1 MNVTKNQVDDLNM
14 TVSIALDKNDWAEPR
29 KKKLNE
35 YRRKADIRGFRRGM
49 APMSL
54 IEKIHGGQALA
65 EVINTMVTDELNKF
79 IEDNQLN
86 VLGEPLP
93 SEQENDKNNWDDP
106 DTFTFSFD
114 LGLAPKID
122 ITVTAE
128 DKIPYYTVTVTE
140 KALKDYKHG
149 LLKQFGQ
156 LESTETSKADD
167 FVIADF
173 VAGEQKVEG
182 AYVALRSI
190 SDEKIKKTFVG
201 LKKDD
206 VKKVDI
212 VKTFA
217 NEADR
222 AAMFH
227 VKKEELDTLPAKWEM
242 TVKDI
247 KTFVDAPLTQA
258 TFDQI
263 FGAGTCKD
271 EAEFDAKVKER
282 LQGEYAQESDYRF
295 MIDAKEYLIDK
306 AALQLPDAFMKR
318 WIKTANEGKFTM
330 EQIEAE
336 YDLFAKDFRWNMIR
350 GKIMKDQD
358 LKVSKD
364 DVMKQAMSM
373 ASYQFAMYGMQ
384 HVPEEHLTKYAEQ
397 LLADRQQ
404 ADRIIEKVEDDITL
418 TWVRKTATLEK
429 KKISLE
435 KMRELTK

>member
-1 MNVTKNQVDDLNM
+1 MKVTKNQVDDLNM
-14 TVSIALDKNDWAEPR
+14 TVSIALEKNDWAELR

-35 YRRKADIRGFRRGM
+35 YRRNADIRGFRRGM

-54 IEKIHGGQALA
+54 IEKIHGGQALG
-65 EVINTMVTDELNKF
+65 EVVNKLVTDSLNKF
-79 IEDNQLN
+79 IEDNKLN

-93 SEQENDKNNWDDP
+93 SEKQSDNNWENP
-106 DTFTFSFD
+106 DVFSFD
-114 LGLAPKID
+114 FDIAIAPEVNV
-122 ITVTAE
+122 TVSAE
-128 DKIPYYTVTVTE
+128 DKIPYYTVTTTAAAV
-140 KALKDYKHG
+140 KDYKHG

-156 LESTETSKADD
+156 LESAEKAKEDD

-182 AYVALRSI
+182 AYVALRSM
-190 SDEKIKKTFVG
+190 SDEVKKDFVG
-201 LKKDD
+201 LKKGAK
-206 VKKVDI
+206 KKVDI
-212 VKTFA
+212 VKSFP

-227 VKKEELDTLPAKWEM
+227 VKKEELDTLPVEWTM
-242 TVKDI
+242 TVNDI

-263 FGAGTCKD
+263 FGEGKCKD

-282 LQGEYAQESDYRF
+282 LQAEYAQESEYRF
-295 MIDAKEYLIDK
+295 MIDAKEYLINK
-306 AALQLPDAFMKR
+306 ANIQLPDAFMKR
-318 WIKTANEGKFTM
+318 WIKFANEDKFTM

-350 GKIMKDQD
+350 TKLMKDQE
-358 LKVSKD
+358 LKVTKE
-364 DVMKQAMSM
+364 DVMSQAKQM
-373 ASYQFAMYGMQ
+373 AAYQFAMYGMQ
-384 HVPEEHLTKYAEQ
+384 NVPDEHLTKYAEQ
-397 LLADRQQ
+397 LLGDRQQ
-404 ADRIIEKVEDDITL
+404 ADRSLEKVQDDL
-418 TWVRKTATLEK
+418 VLDYVRKTVTLDK

>member
-1 MNVTKNQVDDLNM
+1 MNITKNQVDDLNM

-35 YRRKADIRGFRRGM
+35 YRRTADIRGFRRGM

-65 EVINTMVTDELNKF
+65 EVVNTLVTDELNKF
-79 IEDNQLN
+79 IDDNKLN
-86 VLGEPLP
+86 LIGEPLP
-93 SEQENDKNNWDDP
+93 SEKQSDNNWDNP
-106 DTFTFSFD
+106 DAFSFD
-114 LGLAPKID
+114 FDLAVAPEVNL
-122 ITVTAE
+122 TVTAD
-128 DKIPYYTVTVTE
+128 DKIPYYPVTVTKE
-140 KALKDYKHG
+140 ALKDYRHG

-156 LESTETSKADD
+156 LESAETSKEDD

-173 VAGEQKVEG
+173 VSGEQKIEG
-182 AYVALRSI
+182 AYVALRSMA
-190 SDEKIKKTFVG
+190 EEVKKEFVG
-201 LKKDD
+201 LKKGDTRE
-206 VKKVDI
+206 VDI
-212 VKTFA
+212 VRTFP

-227 VKKEELDTLPAKWEM
+227 VKKEELETLPVNWTM
-242 TVKDI
+242 TVNDI

-263 FGAGTCKD
+263 FGEGNCKD

-282 LQGEYAQESDYRF
+282 LQSEYAQESDYRF

-306 AALQLPDAFMKR
+306 AAIQLPDAFMKR
-318 WIKTANEGKFTM
+318 WIMTANEGKFTM

-350 GKIMKDQD
+350 TKIMKDQD

-364 DVMKQAMSM
+364 DVMKQALSM

-384 HVPEEHLTKYAEQ
+384 NVPEEHLTKYAEQ
-397 LLADRQQ
+397 ILADRQQ
-404 ADRIIEKVEDDITL
+404 AERIVEKVEDDLAL
-418 TWVRKTATLEK
+418 TWVRGVATIDK

>member
-1 MNVTKNQVDDLNM
+1 MKVTKNQVDDLNM

-35 YRRKADIRGFRRGM
+35 YRRKAEIRGFRRGM

-54 IEKIHGGQALA
+54 IEKIHGGQALG
-65 EVINTMVTDELNKF
+65 ETVNTLVTDALNQF
-79 IEDNQLN
+79 IDDNKLN
-86 VLGEPLP
+86 LIGEPLP
-93 SEQENDKNNWDDP
+93 SEKPSDNDWENP
-106 DTFTFSFD
+106 DAFSFD
-114 LGLAPKID
+114 FDLAVAPEVNL
-122 ITVTAE
+122 TVTAE
-128 DKIPYYTVTVTE
+128 DKIPYYNVTVTAA
-140 KALKDYKHG
+140 ALKDYRHG

-156 LESTETSKADD
+156 LESGEKSKADD

-182 AYVALRSI
+182 AYVALRSMP
-190 SDEKIKKTFVG
+190 EEVKKGFIG

-206 VKKVDI
+206 VRQVDI
-212 VKTFA
+212 VKSFP

-227 VKKEELDTLPAKWEM
+227 VKKEELDTLPAEWTM
-242 TVKDI
+242 TVKDV

-263 FGAGTCKD
+263 FGEGVCKD
-271 EAEFDAKVKER
+271 EAAFDAKVKER
-282 LQGEYAQESDYRF
+282 LQAEYAQESDYRF
-295 MIDAKEYLIDK
+295 MIDAKEYLIGK
-306 AALQLPDAFMKR
+306 AAIQLPDAFMKR
-318 WIKTANEGKFTM
+318 WIKAANEDKFTM

-350 GKIMKDQD
+350 TKIMKDQD

-373 ASYQFAMYGMQ
+373 ASYQFAMYGMNN
-384 HVPEEHLTKYAEQ
+384 VPEEHLTKYAEQ
-397 LLADRQQ
+397 LLGDRQQ
-404 ADRIIEKVEDDITL
+404 AERIVEKVEDDITL

>member
-1 MNVTKNQVDDLNM
+1 MKVTKNQVDDLNM
-14 TVSIALDKNDWAEPR
+14 NVTIALDKNDWAEPR

-35 YRRKADIRGFRRGM
+35 FRRTADIRGFRRGM
-49 APMSL
+49 APMGL
-54 IEKIHGGQALA
+54 IEKLHGGQALA
-65 EVINTMVTDELNKF
+65 EAVNTLVTDALNGF
-79 IEDNQLN
+79 IEENKLN

-93 SEQENDKNNWDDP
+93 SEKQSDNNWDNP
-106 DTFTFSFD
+106 DVFTFDFD
-114 LGLAPKID
+114 LAVAPELNL
-122 ITVTAE
+122 TVTAD
-128 DKIPYYTVTVTE
+128 DKIPYYTVTVT
-140 KALKDYKHG
+140 KAALEDYRHG

-156 LESTETSKADD
+156 LESGEAAKEDD

-173 VAGEQKVEG
+173 VSGDQKIEG
-182 AYVALRSI
+182 SYVSLRSMA
-190 SDEKIKKTFVG
+190 DDVKKEFVG
-201 LKKDD
+201 LKKGDTRP
-206 VKKVDI
+206 VDI
-212 VKTFA
+212 VKSFP

-227 VKKEELDTLPAKWEM
+227 VKKEELETLPAEWTM
-242 TVKDI
+242 TVNDV
-247 KTFVDAPLTQA
+247 KTFVDAPLTQK

-263 FGAGTCKD
+263 FGEGACKD

-282 LQGEYAQESDYRF
+282 LQEEYARESDYRF

-306 AALQLPDAFMKR
+306 AAIQLPDAFMKR
-318 WIKTANEGKFTM
+318 WIKFANDDKFTM

-350 GKIMKDQD
+350 TKIMKDQD
-358 LKVSKD
+358 MKVSKD

-384 HVPEEHLTKYAEQ
+384 NVPEEHLTKYAEQ
-397 LLADRQQ
+397 LLGDRQQ
-404 ADRIIEKVEDDITL
+404 AERIIEKVEDDLVLNWI
-418 TWVRKTATLEK
+418 RSTATVEK

>member
-1 MNVTKNQVDDLNM
+1 MNITKNQVDDLNM

-35 YRRKADIRGFRRGM
+35 YRRTADIRGFRRGM

-65 EVINTMVTDELNKF
+65 EVVNTLVTDELNKF
-79 IEDNQLN
+79 IDDNKLN
-86 VLGEPLP
+86 LIGEPLP
-93 SEQENDKNNWDDP
+93 SEKQSDNNWDNP
-106 DTFTFSFD
+106 DAFTFDFD
-114 LGLAPKID
+114 LAVAPEVNL
-122 ITVTAE
+122 TVTAD
-128 DKIPYYTVTVTE
+128 DKIPYYTVTVTKE
-140 KALKDYKHG
+140 ALKDYRHG

-156 LESTETSKADD
+156 LESAEVSKEDD

-173 VAGEQKVEG
+173 VSGEQKIEG
-182 AYVALRSI
+182 AYVALRSMAE
-190 SDEKIKKTFVG
+190 DVKKEFVG
-201 LKKDD
+201 LKKGDTRE
-206 VKKVDI
+206 VDI
-212 VKTFA
+212 VKTFP

-227 VKKEELDTLPAKWEM
+227 VKKEELETLPVNWTM
-242 TVKDI
+242 TVNDI

-263 FGAGTCKD
+263 FGEGNCKD
-271 EAEFDAKVKER
+271 EEEFDAKVKER
-282 LQGEYAQESDYRF
+282 LQSEYAQESDYRF
-295 MIDAKEYLIDK
+295 MIDAKEYLLDK
-306 AALQLPDAFMKR
+306 AAIQLPDAFMKR
-318 WIKTANEGKFTM
+318 WIMTANEGKFTM

-350 GKIMKDQD
+350 TKIMKDQD

-364 DVMKQAMSM
+364 DVMKQALSM

-384 HVPEEHLTKYAEQ
+384 NVPEEHLTKYAEQ
-397 LLADRQQ
+397 ILADRQQ
-404 ADRIIEKVEDDITL
+404 AERIVEKVEDDLAL
-418 TWVRKTATLEK
+418 TWVRGTATIDK

>member
-1 MNVTKNQVDDLNM
+1 MKVTKNQVDDLNM
-14 TVSIALDKNDWAEPR
+14 TVSIALEKNDWAELR

-35 YRRKADIRGFRRGM
+35 YRRNADIRGFRRGM

-54 IEKIHGGQALA
+54 IEKIHGGQALG
-65 EVINTMVTDELNKF
+65 EVVNKLVTDSLNKF
-79 IEDNQLN
+79 IEDNKLN

-93 SEQENDKNNWDDP
+93 SEKQSDNNWENP
-106 DTFTFSFD
+106 DVFSFD
-114 LGLAPKID
+114 FDIAIAPEVNV
-122 ITVTAE
+122 TVSAE
-128 DKIPYYTVTVTE
+128 DKIPYYTVTTTAAAV
-140 KALKDYKHG
+140 KDYKHG

-156 LESTETSKADD
+156 LESAEKAKEDD

-182 AYVALRSI
+182 AYVALRSM
-190 SDEKIKKTFVG
+190 SDEVKKGFVG
-201 LKKDD
+201 LKKGAK
-206 VKKVDI
+206 KKVDI
-212 VKTFA
+212 VKSFP

-227 VKKEELDTLPAKWEM
+227 VKKEELSTLPAEWTM
-242 TVKDI
+242 TVNDI

-263 FGAGTCKD
+263 FGEGKCKD

-282 LQGEYAQESDYRF
+282 LQAEYAQESEYRF
-295 MIDAKEYLIDK
+295 MIDAKEYLINK
-306 AALQLPDAFMKR
+306 ASIQLPDAFMKR
-318 WIKTANEGKFTM
+318 WIKFANEDKFTM

-350 GKIMKDQD
+350 TKLMKDQE
-358 LKVSKD
+358 LKVTKE
-364 DVMKQAMSM
+364 DVMSQAKQM
-373 ASYQFAMYGMQ
+373 AAYQFAMYGMQ
-384 HVPEEHLTKYAEQ
+384 NVPDEHLTKYAEQ
-397 LLADRQQ
+397 LLGDRQQ
-404 ADRIIEKVEDDITL
+404 ADRILEKVQDDL
-418 TWVRKTATLEK
+418 VLDYVRKTVTLDK

>member
-1 MNVTKNQVDDLNM
+1 MKVTKNQVDDLNM
-14 TVSIALDKNDWAEPR
+14 TVSIALEKNDWAELR

-35 YRRKADIRGFRRGM
+35 YRRNADIRGFRRGM

-54 IEKIHGGQALA
+54 IEKIHGGQALG
-65 EVINTMVTDELNKF
+65 EVVNKLVTDSLNKF
-79 IEDNQLN
+79 IEDNKLN

-93 SEQENDKNNWDDP
+93 SEKQSDNNWENP
-106 DTFTFSFD
+106 DVFSFD
-114 LGLAPKID
+114 FDIAIAPEVNV
-122 ITVTAE
+122 TVSAE
-128 DKIPYYTVTVTE
+128 DKIPYYTVTTTAAAV
-140 KALKDYKHG
+140 KDYKHG

-156 LESTETSKADD
+156 LESADKAKEDD

-182 AYVALRSI
+182 AYVALRSM
-190 SDEKIKKTFVG
+190 SDEVKKDFVG
-201 LKKDD
+201 LKKGAK
-206 VKKVDI
+206 KKVDI
-212 VKTFA
+212 VKSFP

-227 VKKEELDTLPAKWEM
+227 VKKEELDTLPVEWTM
-242 TVKDI
+242 TVNDI

-263 FGAGTCKD
+263 FGEGKCKD

-282 LQGEYAQESDYRF
+282 LQAEYAQESEYRF
-295 MIDAKEYLIDK
+295 MIDAKEYLINK
-306 AALQLPDAFMKR
+306 ANIQLPDAFMKR
-318 WIKTANEGKFTM
+318 WIKFANEDKFTM

-350 GKIMKDQD
+350 TKLMKDQE
-358 LKVSKD
+358 LKVTKE
-364 DVMKQAMSM
+364 DVMSQAKQM
-373 ASYQFAMYGMQ
+373 AAYQFAMYGMQ
-384 HVPEEHLTKYAEQ
+384 NVPDEHLTKYAEQ
-397 LLADRQQ
+397 LLGDRQQ
-404 ADRIIEKVEDDITL
+404 ADRILEKVQDDL
-418 TWVRKTATLEK
+418 VLDYVRKTVTLDK

>member
-1 MNVTKNQVDDLNM
+1 MKVTKNQVDDLTMNV
-14 TVSIALDKNDWAEPR
+14 TIALDKTDWAEPR

-35 YRRKADIRGFRRGM
+35 FRRTADIRGFRRGM
-49 APMSL
+49 APMGL
-54 IEKIHGGQALA
+54 IEKLHGGQALA
-65 EVINTMVTDELNKF
+65 EAVNTLVTDALNGF
-79 IEDNQLN
+79 IEENKLN

-93 SEQENDKNNWDDP
+93 SEKQSDNNWDNP
-106 DTFTFSFD
+106 DVFTFDFD
-114 LGLAPKID
+114 LAVAPELNL
-122 ITVTAE
+122 TVTAD
-128 DKIPYYTVTVTE
+128 DKIPYYTVTVT
-140 KALKDYKHG
+140 KAALEDYRHG

-156 LESTETSKADD
+156 LESGEAAKEDD

-173 VAGEQKVEG
+173 VSGDQKIEG
-182 AYVALRSI
+182 SYVSLRGMA
-190 SDEKIKKTFVG
+190 DDVKKEFVG
-201 LKKDD
+201 LKKGDTRP
-206 VKKVDI
+206 VDI
-212 VKTFA
+212 VKSFP

-227 VKKEELDTLPAKWEM
+227 VKKEELETLPAEWTM
-242 TVKDI
+242 TVNDV
-247 KTFVDAPLTQA
+247 KTFVDAPLTQK

-263 FGAGTCKD
+263 FGEGACKD

-282 LQGEYAQESDYRF
+282 LQEEYARESDYRF

-306 AALQLPDAFMKR
+306 AAIQLPDAFMKR
-318 WIKTANEGKFTM
+318 WIKFANDDKFTM

-350 GKIMKDQD
+350 TKIMKDQD
-358 LKVSKD
+358 MKVSKD

-384 HVPEEHLTKYAEQ
+384 NVPEEHLTKYAEQ
-397 LLADRQQ
+397 LLGDRQQ
-404 ADRIIEKVEDDITL
+404 AERIIEKVEDDLVLNWI
-418 TWVRKTATLEK
+418 RSTATVEK

>member
-1 MNVTKNQVDDLNM
+1 MEVTKNQIDDLNM

-65 EVINTMVTDELNKF
+65 ETVNTLVTDALNGF
-79 IEDNQLN
+79 IDENKLN
-86 VLGEPLP
+86 LIGEPLP
-93 SEQENDKNNWDDP
+93 SEKQADNNWDDP
-106 DTFTFSFD
+106 DKFSFD
-114 LGLAPKID
+114 FDLAVAPEVNL
-122 ITVTAE
+122 TVSAD
-128 DKIPYYTVTVTE
+128 DKIPYYNVTVTKE
-140 KALKDYKHG
+140 ALKDYRHG

-156 LESTETSKADD
+156 LESGEAAKEDD

-173 VAGEQKVEG
+173 VSGEQKIEG
-182 AYVALRSI
+182 AYVSLRSM
-190 SDEKIKKTFVG
+190 SDEGKKDFVG
-201 LKKDD
+201 LKKGDT
-206 VKKVDI
+206 KQVDI
-212 VKTFA
+212 VTSFP

-227 VKKEELDTLPAKWEM
+227 VKKEELGTLPAEWTM
-242 TVKDI
+242 TVNDV

-263 FGAGTCKD
+263 FGQGQCKD

-282 LQGEYAQESDYRF
+282 LQEEYARESDYRF

-306 AALQLPDAFMKR
+306 AAIQLPDAFMKR
-318 WIKTANEGKFTM
+318 WIKTANEDKFTM

-350 GKIMKDQD
+350 TRIMKDQEM
-358 LKVSKD
+358 KVSKAD
-364 DVMKQAMSM
+364 LMKEAMSM

-384 HVPEEHLTKYAEQ
+384 NVPEEHLTRYAEQ
-397 LLADRQQ
+397 LLGDRQQ
-404 ADRIIEKVEDDITL
+404 AERIVERVEDDL
-418 TWVRKTATLEK
+418 VLNWLRSTATLEK
-429 KKISLE
+429 KRISLE

>member
-1 MNVTKNQVDDLNM
+1 MKVTKNQIDELNM
-14 TVSIALDKNDWAEPR
+14 SVNIALDKADWAEPR

-54 IEKIHGGQALA
+54 IEKVHGGQALA

-79 IEDNQLN
+79 IEDNKLN
-86 VLGEPLP
+86 ILGEPLP
-93 SEQENDKNNWDDP
+93 GEKAADNNWDDP
-106 DTFTFSFD
+106 DTFSFD
-114 LGLAPKID
+114 FDIAVAPEVN
-122 ITVTAE
+122 VTLSAE
-128 DKIPYYTVTVTE
+128 DKIPYYTVTVTKE
-140 KALKDYKHG
+140 ALKDYRQG

-156 LESTETSKADD
+156 LESAEAAKAED

-173 VAGEQKVEG
+173 VAGEQKIEG
-182 AYVALRSI
+182 AYVALRSMPE
-190 SDEKIKKTFVG
+190 DIKKTFVG
-201 LKKDD
+201 LKKGDSRS
-206 VKKVDI
+206 VDI
-212 VKTFA
+212 VKTFP

-227 VKKEELDTLPAKWEM
+227 VKKDELDTLPAEWTM
-242 TVKDI
+242 TVNDI

-263 FGAGTCKD
+263 FGEGSCKD

-282 LQGEYAQESDYRF
+282 LQMEYAQESDYRF
-295 MIDAKEYLIDK
+295 MLDAKEYLIKK
-306 AALQLPDAFMKR
+306 AAIELPDAFMKR
-318 WIKTANEGKFTM
+318 WIKFANDDKFTM

-350 GKIMKDQD
+350 TKMMKDQEM
-358 LKVSKD
+358 KVTKD
-364 DVMKQAMSM
+364 DVMAQAKSM

-384 HVPEEHLTKYAEQ
+384 NVPDEHLTRYAEQ
-397 LLADRQQ
+397 MLGDRQQ
-404 ADRIIEKVEDDITL
+404 AERILERVEDDL
-418 TWVRKTATLEK
+418 VLNYVRKTATLEK
-429 KKISLE
+429 KKISLD

>member
-1 MNVTKNQVDDLNM
+1 MKVTKNQVDDLNV

-35 YRRKADIRGFRRGM
+35 YRRNADIRGFRRGM

-65 EVINTMVTDELNKF
+65 EVVNTLVTDELNKF
-79 IEDNQLN
+79 IEDNKLN

-93 SEQENDKNNWDDP
+93 SEKQSDNNWDNP
-106 DTFTFSFD
+106 DEFSFD
-114 LGLAPKID
+114 FDLAVAPELD
-122 ITVTAE
+122 ITVTAD
-128 DKIPYYTVTVTE
+128 DKIPYYNVTVTKE
-140 KALKDYKHG
+140 ALKDYRHS

-156 LESTETSKADD
+156 LESGKAAKEDD

-173 VAGEQKVEG
+173 VSGEQKVEG
-182 AYVALRSI
+182 AYVALRSM
-190 SDEKIKKTFVG
+190 SEEVKKDFVG
-201 LKKDD
+201 LKKGD
-206 VKKVDI
+206 VSQVDI
-212 VKTFA
+212 VKSFP

-227 VKKEELDTLPAKWEM
+227 VKKEELDTLPAEWTM
-242 TVKDI
+242 TVNDI

-263 FGAGTCKD
+263 FGEGNCKD
-271 EAEFDAKVKER
+271 EKEFDEKVKER
-282 LQGEYAQESDYRF
+282 LQAEYAQESDYRF
-295 MIDAKEYLIDK
+295 MIDTKEYLINK
-306 AALQLPDAFMKR
+306 AAIQLPDAFMKR
-318 WIKTANEGKFTM
+318 WIKAANEDKFTM

-350 GKIMKDQD
+350 TRLMKDNE

-373 ASYQFAMYGMQ
+373 ASYQFAMYGMKN
-384 HVPEEHLTKYAEQ
+384 VPEEHLTRYAEQ
-397 LLADRQQ
+397 LLGDRQQ
-404 ADRIIEKVEDDITL
+404 AERIIERVEDDL
-418 TWVRKTATLEK
+418 VLNWVRAHATVEK

>member
-1 MNVTKNQVDDLNM
+1 MKVTKNQVDDLNM
-14 TVSIALDKNDWAEPR
+14 TVSIALDKNDWAELR

-35 YRRKADIRGFRRGM
+35 YRRNADIRGFRRGM

-54 IEKIHGGQALA
+54 IEKIHGGQALGEA
-65 EVINTMVTDELNKF
+65 VNTLVTDALNKF
-79 IEDNQLN
+79 IEENKLN

-93 SEQENDKNNWDDP
+93 SEKQADNNWENP
-106 DTFTFSFD
+106 DVFTFDFD
-114 LGLAPKID
+114 IAVAPEVNL
-122 ITVTAE
+122 TVSAE
-128 DKIPYYTVTVTE
+128 DKIPYYTVTTTAAAV
-140 KALKDYKHG
+140 KDYKHG

-156 LESTETSKADD
+156 LESADKAKEDD

-182 AYVALRSI
+182 AYVALRGM
-190 SDEKIKKTFVG
+190 SDEVKKGFVG
-201 LKKDD
+201 LKKGAT
-206 VKKVDI
+206 KKVDI
-212 VKTFA
+212 VKSFP

-227 VKKEELDTLPAKWEM
+227 VKKEELASLPAEWTM
-242 TVKDI
+242 TVNDI

-263 FGAGTCKD
+263 FGEGNCKD

-282 LQGEYAQESDYRF
+282 LQAEYEQESEYRF

-306 AALQLPDAFMKR
+306 ANIQLPDAFMKR
-318 WIKTANEGKFTM
+318 WIKFANEDKFTM

-350 GKIMKDQD
+350 TKLMKDQE
-358 LKVSKD
+358 LKVTKE
-364 DVMKQAMSM
+364 DVMAQAKQM
-373 ASYQFAMYGMQ
+373 AAYQFAMYGMQ
-384 HVPEEHLTKYAEQ
+384 NVPDEHLTKYAEQ
-397 LLADRQQ
+397 LLGDRQQ
-404 ADRIIEKVEDDITL
+404 ADRILEKVQDDL
-418 TWVRKTATLEK
+418 VLAYVRKTVTLEK

>member
-1 MNVTKNQVDDLNM
+1 MKVTKNQVDDLNM

-35 YRRKADIRGFRRGM
+35 FRRNADIRGFRRGM

-54 IEKIHGGQALA
+54 IEKVHGGQALA
-65 EVINTMVTDELNKF
+65 EVVNKLITDELNKF
-79 IEDNQLN
+79 IEDNKLN
-86 VLGEPLP
+86 ILGEPLP
-93 SEQENDKNNWDDP
+93 SEKQSDNNWENP
-106 DTFTFSFD
+106 DEFVFDFD
-114 LGLAPKID
+114 LAVAPEVN
-122 ITVTAE
+122 ITVTAD
-128 DKIPYYTVTVTE
+128 DKIPYYTVTVTAA
-140 KALKDYKHG
+140 ALKDYKQG

-156 LESTETSKADD
+156 LESAEVSKDDD

-173 VAGEQKVEG
+173 TSGDQKVEG

-190 SDEKIKKTFVG
+190 SDAKIKKGFVG

-206 VKKVDI
+206 TKQVDI
-212 VKTFA
+212 VKTFT

-227 VKKEELDTLPAKWEM
+227 VKKEELANLPDKWTM

-247 KTFVDAPLTQA
+247 KTFVDAPMTQA
-258 TFDQI
+258 TFDQV
-263 FGAGTCKD
+263 FGEGACKD

-295 MIDAKEYLIDK
+295 MIDAKEYLIEK
-306 AALQLPDAFMKR
+306 AAIQLPDAFMKR
-318 WIKTANEGKFTM
+318 WIKFANDDKFTM

-336 YDLFAKDFRWNMIR
+336 YDLFAKDFRWNMVR
-350 GKIMKDQD
+350 GKIMKDNG
-358 LKVSKD
+358 LKVGKD

-373 ASYQFAMYGMQ
+373 AAYQFAMYGMQ
-384 HVPEEHLTKYAEQ
+384 NVPEEHLTKYAEQ
-397 LLADRQQ
+397 LLGDRQQ
-404 ADRIIEKVEDDITL
+404 ADRILEKVEDDIAL
-418 TWVRKTATLEK
+418 TWVRKTATIEK

>member
-1 MNVTKNQVDDLNM
+1 MKVTKNQVDDLNM
-14 TVSIALDKNDWAEPR
+14 SVNIALDKSDWAEPR

-79 IEDNQLN
+79 IEDNKLN

-93 SEQENDKNNWDDP
+93 GEKPAENNWDDP
-106 DTFTFSFD
+106 DTFSFD
-114 LGLAPKID
+114 FDLAVAPEVNL
-122 ITVTAE
+122 TVSAD
-128 DKIPYYTVTVTE
+128 DKIPYYTVTVTKE
-140 KALKDYKHG
+140 ALKDYRQG

-156 LESTETSKADD
+156 LESAEASKADD

-173 VAGEQKVEG
+173 VSGEQKIEG
-182 AYVALRSI
+182 AYVALRSMAE
-190 SDEKIKKTFVG
+190 DVKKDFVG
-201 LKKDD
+201 LKKGDTRT
-206 VKKVDI
+206 VDI
-212 VKTFA
+212 VKTFP

-227 VKKEELDTLPAKWEM
+227 VKKDELDTLPAEWTM
-242 TVKDI
+242 TVNDI

-263 FGAGTCKD
+263 FGEGSCKD
-271 EAEFDAKVKER
+271 EAGFDAKVKER
-282 LQGEYAQESDYRF
+282 LQMEYGQESDYRF
-295 MIDAKEYLIDK
+295 MLDAKEYLIGK
-306 AALQLPDAFMKR
+306 AAIQLPDAFMKR
-318 WIKTANEGKFTM
+318 WIKFANDDKFTM

-336 YDLFAKDFRWNMIR
+336 YDLFAKDFRWNMVR
-350 GKIMKDQD
+350 TKLMKDQEM
-358 LKVSKD
+358 KVTKE
-364 DVMKQAMSM
+364 DVMAQAKSM

-384 HVPEEHLTKYAEQ
+384 NVPDEHLTRYAEQ
-397 LLADRQQ
+397 MLGDRQQ
-404 ADRIIEKVEDDITL
+404 AERILERVEDDL
-418 TWVRKTATLEK
+418 VLNYVRKTATLEK

>member
-1 MNVTKNQVDDLNM
+1 MKVTKNQIDELNM
-14 TVSIALDKNDWAEPR
+14 SVNIALDKADWAEPR

-54 IEKIHGGQALA
+54 IEKVHGGQALA

-79 IEDNQLN
+79 IEDNKLN
-86 VLGEPLP
+86 ILGEPLP
-93 SEQENDKNNWDDP
+93 GEKAADNNWDDP
-106 DTFTFSFD
+106 DTFSFD
-114 LGLAPKID
+114 FDIAVAPEVN
-122 ITVTAE
+122 VTLSAE
-128 DKIPYYTVTVTE
+128 DKIPYYTVTVTKE
-140 KALKDYKHG
+140 ALKDYRQG

-156 LESTETSKADD
+156 LESAEAAKAED

-173 VAGEQKVEG
+173 VAGEQKIEG
-182 AYVALRSI
+182 AYVALRSMPE
-190 SDEKIKKTFVG
+190 DIKKTFVG
-201 LKKDD
+201 LKKGDSRS
-206 VKKVDI
+206 VDI
-212 VKTFA
+212 VKTFP

-227 VKKEELDTLPAKWEM
+227 VKKDELDTLPAEWTM
-242 TVKDI
+242 TVNDI

-263 FGAGTCKD
+263 FGEGSCKD

-282 LQGEYAQESDYRF
+282 LQMEYAQESDYRF
-295 MIDAKEYLIDK
+295 MLDAKEYLINK
-306 AALQLPDAFMKR
+306 AAIALPDAFMKR
-318 WIKTANEGKFTM
+318 WIKFANDDKFTM

-350 GKIMKDQD
+350 TKMMKDQEM
-358 LKVSKD
+358 KVTKD
-364 DVMKQAMSM
+364 DVMAQAKSM

-384 HVPEEHLTKYAEQ
+384 NVPDEHLTRYAEQ
-397 LLADRQQ
+397 MLGDRQQ
-404 ADRIIEKVEDDITL
+404 AERILERVEDDL
-418 TWVRKTATLEK
+418 VLNYVRKTATLEK
-429 KKISLE
+429 KKISLD

>member
-1 MNVTKNQVDDLNM
+1 MKVTKKKVDDLNM

-35 YRRKADIRGFRRGM
+35 YRRNADIRGFRRGM

-65 EVINTMVTDELNKF
+65 EVVNTLVTDSLNKF
-79 IEDNQLN
+79 IEDKKLN
-86 VLGEPLP
+86 VIGEPLP
-93 SEQENDKNNWDDP
+93 SEKQSDNNWDNP
-106 DTFTFSFD
+106 DKFSFD
-114 LGLAPKID
+114 FDIATSPEVN

-128 DKIPYYTVTVTE
+128 DKIPYYNVTVTKE
-140 KALKDYKHG
+140 ALKDYRHG

-156 LESTETSKADD
+156 LESAETSKEDD

-173 VAGEQKVEG
+173 VSGEQKVEG
-182 AYVALRSI
+182 AYVALRSM
-190 SDEKIKKTFVG
+190 SEEGKKDFVG
-201 LKKDD
+201 LKKGDSRQ
-206 VKKVDI
+206 VDI
-212 VKTFA
+212 VKSFP

-227 VKKEELDTLPAKWEM
+227 VKKEELDTLPARWTM
-242 TVKDI
+242 SVNDI

-263 FGAGTCKD
+263 FGEGKCKD
-271 EAEFDAKVKER
+271 EAGFDAKVKER
-282 LQGEYAQESDYRF
+282 LQAEYARESDYRF
-295 MIDAKEYLIDK
+295 MIDAKEYLIGK
-306 AALQLPDAFMKR
+306 AAIQLPDAFMKR
-318 WIKTANEGKFTM
+318 WIKTANEDKFTM

-350 GKIMKDQD
+350 TRLMKDAE

-364 DVMKQAMSM
+364 DVMKQAMAM

-384 HVPEEHLTKYAEQ
+384 NVPEEHLSKYAEQ
-397 LLADRQQ
+397 LLGDRQQ
-404 ADRIIEKVEDDITL
+404 AERIIERVEDDLTL
-418 TWVRKTATLEK
+418 NWVREHATIEK

>member
-1 MNVTKNQVDDLNM
+1 MKVTKNQVDDLNM

-35 YRRKADIRGFRRGM
+35 YRRTAEIRGFRRGM

-54 IEKIHGGQALA
+54 IEKIHGGQALG
-65 EVINTMVTDELNKF
+65 ETVNTLVTDALNKF
-79 IEDNQLN
+79 IDDNKLN

-93 SEQENDKNNWDDP
+93 SEKQSDNNWENP
-106 DTFTFSFD
+106 DEFAFD
-114 LGLAPKID
+114 FDIAVAPEVNL
-122 ITVTAE
+122 TVSAE
-128 DKIPYYTVTVTE
+128 DKIPYYTVTVT
-140 KALKDYKHG
+140 KAALEDYRHG

-156 LESTETSKADD
+156 LESGEAAKADD

-173 VAGEQKVEG
+173 VSGEQKVEG
-182 AYVALRSI
+182 AYVALRSMP
-190 SDEKIKKTFVG
+190 DAVKKGFVG
-201 LKKDD
+201 LKKGDT
-206 VKKVDI
+206 KQVDI
-212 VKTFA
+212 VKTFP

-227 VKKEELDTLPAKWEM
+227 VKKEELDTLPAKWTL
-242 TVKDI
+242 TVNDV
-247 KTFVDAPLTQA
+247 KTFVDAPLTQQ

-263 FGAGTCKD
+263 FGEGKCKD

-282 LQGEYAQESDYRF
+282 LQEEYARESDYRF

-306 AALQLPDAFMKR
+306 AAIQLPDAFMKR
-318 WIKTANEGKFTM
+318 WIKTANDDKFTM

-350 GKIMKDQD
+350 TKIMKDND
-358 LKVSKD
+358 LKVAKE

-384 HVPEEHLTKYAEQ
+384 NVPEEHLTKYAEQ

-404 ADRIIEKVEDDITL
+404 AEHIIEKVEDDIAL